1 MLNLG
6 EHHFVGYLLALCTI
20 STVDT
25 MVSAV
30 PMSFVVCLSVPM
42 HRRKFFPSSSSCILE
57 TFNLSCCLNKSPWG
71 RRWLISVSP
80 PPPNACVSQTPLAG
94 DPSVM
99 CLWSLLS
106 VLCRFPWW
114 EGEVMLRRLQLT
126 P

>member
-1 MLNLG
+1 M
-6 EHHFVGYLLALCTI
+6 C
-20 STVDT
+20 
-25 MVSAV
+25 
-30 PMSFVVCLSVPM
+30 
-42 HRRKFFPSSSSCILE
+42 
-57 TFNLSCCLNKSPWG
+57 
-71 RRWLISVSP
+71 